1 MAQDHRETPFWSDL
15 GQTLLYPLRGDSGLT
30 LLGLT
35 MAGILGLLPVL
46 GFVINLLL
54 TVALYKYGFE
64 VLKASA
70 DGEVEPPLMR
80 RDVPDG
86 AGWAQIGLQFL
97 FAFAAVA
104 GFLHLPFVLWLLFL
118 LLLAVMFPAAL
129 MLLAMTESLFEAVN
143 PARLIEV
150 WQRMGAPYLL
160 LAVLIL
166 LVRLCELLFQLTIGA
181 LMPPLVGTLVGFFIG
196 GWAALVSYRLM
207 GRAIHQYRDNFDYV
221 PEPPTTPLSR
231 PRLDPDQDRI
241 DEAEAVHAQRGAAA
255 AAQVLAEHLRERGGT
270 DAVHLRYRQWLRE
283 ADDRAALLAHGQ
295 QYLNVLLANERSAEA
310 VKLLLEC
317 QTLDSRF
324 QPAGADL
331 VHELAEAAAQ
341 AGESKAALLLLNSYL
356 HASPDH
362 AHLPKNG
369 LLAAQLLARSPS
381 GRGSAIKLLRSLQA
395 RFQRH
400 TLRAEIDRMLIHL
413 EGGVSPS

>member
-35 MAGILGLLPVL
+35 LARILGLVPVL

-70 DGEVEPPLMR
+70 DGEDEPPLMR

-86 AGWAQIGLQFL
+86 AGWAQIALQFL

-104 GFLHLPFVLWLLFL
+104 GFLHLPLVLWLLFL
-118 LLLAVMFPAAL
+118 LLLGVLFPAAL

-160 LAVLIL
+160 LAILIL
-166 LVRLCELLFQLTIGA
+166 LVRLCELLFQLTVGAVMPALIG
-181 LMPPLVGTLVGFFIG
+181 PLVEAFVG

-207 GRAIHQYRDNFDYV
+207 GRAIYQYRDNFDYV
-221 PEPPTTPLSR
+221 PEPPTAPLSR

-241 DEAEAVHAQRGAAA
+241 DEAEGVYAQHGAAK
-255 AAQVLAEHLRERGGT
+255 AAQLLGDHLRERGGT
-270 DAVHLRYRQWLRE
+270 DAVHLRYRYWLQE

-295 QYLNVLLANERSAEA
+295 QYLNVLLANEREGDAA
-310 VKLLLEC
+310 ALLKEC
-317 QTLDSRF
+317 QALEPKF

-331 VHELAEAAAQ
+331 VHELA
-341 AGESKAALLLLNSYL
+341 
-356 HASPDH
+356 
-362 AHLPKNG
+362 
-369 LLAAQLLARSPS
+369 
-381 GRGSAIKLLRSLQA
+381 
-395 RFQRH
+395 
-400 TLRAEIDRMLIHL
+400 
-413 EGGVSPS
+413 